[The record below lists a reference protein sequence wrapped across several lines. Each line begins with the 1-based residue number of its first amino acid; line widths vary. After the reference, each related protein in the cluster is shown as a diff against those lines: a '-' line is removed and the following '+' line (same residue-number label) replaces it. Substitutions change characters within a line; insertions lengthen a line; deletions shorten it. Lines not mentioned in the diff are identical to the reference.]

1 MDQANTND
9 QKGKALS
16 FADVSMAI
24 DNRMFI
30 GDVSDMDLDLLEQIL
45 PHSFQTQLIHIE
57 KFTKDRDLSPVTN
70 KLWKSFY
77 EKIESTDSVSEIMK
91 EWNLKFKWSDLY
103 QEKSKRV
110 KEAEK
115 KEDDRKLSQQVRFAR
130 RFHHLQAIKET
141 GQIKSKLMRKIVKE
155 YLHEMS
161 RDVKHTSY
169 GKGRRKLMSY
179 EYSRCQ
185 GCFR

>member
-1 MDQANTND
+1 MDQANIND

-16 FADVSMAI
+16 FVDVSMAI
-24 DNRMFI
+24 DNRMFL

-45 PHSFQTQLIHIE
+45 PHSFKTHLIQIE
-57 KFTKDRDLSPVTN
+57 KSTKDRDLSLVTN

-91 EWNLKFKWSDLY
+91 EWNLKFKWSELY

-115 KEDDRKLSQQVRFAR
+115 KEDDRKLSQQVRVCKKVPPSSSDTR
-130 RFHHLQAIKET
+130 NRP
-141 GQIKSKLMRKIVKE
+141 KSKLMKKIVKE

-161 RDVKHTSY
+161 RDAKHTSY

-185 GCFR
+185 GCFQ

>member
-1 MDQANTND
+1 
-9 QKGKALS
+9 
-16 FADVSMAI
+16 MAI
-24 DNRMFI
+24 NNRMFLS
-30 GDVSDMDLDLLEQIL
+30 DVSDMDLDLLEQIL
-45 PHSFQTQLIHIE
+45 PHCFKTHLIHIE
-57 KFTKDRDLSPVTN
+57 KSTKDRDLSPVTD

-77 EKIESTDSVSEIMK
+77 EKEFGIESTDSVSEIMK
-91 EWNLKFKWSDLY
+91 EWNLKFNWSELY

-115 KEDDRKLSQQVRFAR
+115 KEDDRKLSRQVRVCKKVPPSSSDKR
-130 RFHHLQAIKET
+130 NRP
-141 GQIKSKLMRKIVKE
+141 KSKLMKKIVKE

-161 RDVKHTSY
+161 GDAKHMSY
-169 GKGRRKLMSY
+169 GKRRKRKLMSY